1 MGIALLTLSSFF
13 QDLTRRHR
21 TAKATT
27 SLDHPVR
34 ASRIALPSGRPMVRS
49 RPMTSICTQRPATLR
64 VVRVRD
70 EHGPAHEVGRMVIS
84 GRMADVCA
92 ELDRLVAREAA
103 MQQAGLRH

>member
-1 MGIALLTLSSFF
+1 MGIALLTLSRFF
-13 QDLTRRHR
+13 QHLNRQHQTVKP
-21 TAKATT
+21 AAN
-27 SLDHPVR
+27 LDQPVR

-70 EHGPAHEVGRMVIS
+70 EHSPAHEVGRMVIS

-92 ELDRLVAREAA
+92 ELDRLVAREDA
-103 MQQAGLRH
+103 MQQVGLRH